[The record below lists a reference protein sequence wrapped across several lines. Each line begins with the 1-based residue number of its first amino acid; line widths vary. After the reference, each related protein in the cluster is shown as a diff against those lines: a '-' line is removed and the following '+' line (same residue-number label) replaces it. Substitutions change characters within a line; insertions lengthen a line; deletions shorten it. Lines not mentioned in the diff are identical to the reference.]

1 MTVVEKA
8 ILSTDLAL
16 YFRKKAVFQEVS
28 NAGEI
33 DWQGEEKKDCKI
45 MSIGLIKCI
54 SFILNLIFIF
64 LNKEIISFDKCQL
77 LVVLCGMLMTACDVS
92 AIAKPWEIQ
101 HGLAKKVAD
110 EFFDQGDMEKVRL
123 NAQPIVR

>member
-54 SFILNLIFIF
+54 SFIL
-64 LNKEIISFDKCQL
+64 IISFFSTRK
-77 LVVLCGMLMTACDVS
+77 
-92 AIAKPWEIQ
+92 
-101 HGLAKKVAD
+101 
-110 EFFDQGDMEKVRL
+110 
-123 NAQPIVR
+123 